1 MNACCICGRLFE
13 GYGND
18 PRPVIDKP
26 GKRCC
31 DECNNKIVVT
41 ERMRLG
47 ERSRHRAERGERRCS
62 T

>member
-1 MNACCICGRLFE
+1 MKICCICGRLFE

-31 DECNNKIVVT
+31 DECNIKIVVA
-41 ERMRLG
+41 ERMRSG
-47 ERSRHRAERGERRCS
+47 ER
-62 T
+62 